1 MKRLGILF
9 VAMMMVSSVAMA
21 QKGKVKKETLTPEQ
35 RATRQTEVMT
45 KQLALTAEQQTK
57 IKQVIVDKIIALD
70 KVKDKYQGNKS
81 KERNDEIREIR
92 NSYMQSLK
100 DILTPEQYGKWHERN
115 KAKREKIKKEKNT
128 PKGGTEEESEDIF

>member
-9 VAMMMVSSVAMA
+9 VAMMMITSVAMA
-21 QKGKVKKETLTPEQ
+21 QKGKAKKETLTPEQ
-35 RATRQTEVMT
+35 RAARQTEVMT

-57 IKQVIVDKIIALD
+57 VKQIIAEKIVLLD
-70 KVKDKYQGNKS
+70 AIKTKYQGNKS
-81 KERNDEIREIR
+81 KERNDEIREVR

-100 DILTPEQYGKWHERN
+100 NILTPEQFGKWHERN
-115 KAKREKIKKEKNT
+115 KAKREKIKKENKT